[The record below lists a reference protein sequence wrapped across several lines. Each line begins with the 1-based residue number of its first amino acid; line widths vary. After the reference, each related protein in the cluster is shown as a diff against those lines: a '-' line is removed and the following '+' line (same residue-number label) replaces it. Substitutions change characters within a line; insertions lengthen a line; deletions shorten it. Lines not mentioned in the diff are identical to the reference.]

1 MVKMLATYQG
11 EKHCEVIHQ
20 PSNSIIST
28 DAPRDNHGKG
38 ETFSP
43 TDLIGAAM
51 ATCMLTTMAILSEK
65 DSIDL
70 TGAQISIG
78 KEMTTNPRRIGELSI
93 ILRLPRGIPEDHRTK
108 IEGYAL
114 NCPVARSLHPDLK
127 IPVDFIYDI

>member
-11 EKHCEVIHQ
+11 EKHCEVVHQ
-20 PSNSIIST
+20 PSNSAIST

-65 DSIDL
+65 DSL
-70 TGAQISIG
+70 NLMGAQVSIS
-78 KEMTTNPRRIGELSI
+78 KEMATNPRRIGELSI
-93 ILRLPRGIPEDHRTK
+93 ILRLPRNIPEKHRAK
-108 IEGYAL
+108 IESYAL
-114 NCPVARSLHPDLK
+114 NCPVARSLHPELK
-127 IPVDFIYDI
+127 IPVEFIYDI